1 MLLEHHPLEWQELLA
16 GMQWIDWAAHW
27 RAEKEKSQSL
37 STYLADMAAMHR
49 HIRSTILVQPAFT
62 ESRAIWKHT
71 SHILQTPCRG
81 MKGKHS
87 PLVTTAIAKGLGE
100 HHFLVHASLTQTA
113 LLQRLLTH
121 SALILQA
128 LNGSDSVMG
137 HLTTHQKMDCDHSI
151 ISAFHYTTGI

>member
-1 MLLEHHPLEWQELLA
+1 MKAHQPHP
-16 GMQWIDWAAHW
+16 
-27 RAEKEKSQSL
+27 
-37 STYLADMAAMHR
+37 ADP
-49 HIRSTILVQPAFT
+49 L
-62 ESRAIWKHT
+62 W
-71 SHILQTPCRG
+71 G
-81 MKGKHS
+81 MKGKHN

-128 LNGSDSVMG
+128 LNGSDTVMG

-151 ISAFHYTTGI
+151 IFAFHYTTGIWFQLETDLGDYLAPAFSVTVV